1 MKCGVVAVV
10 GKPNVGKTTLMN
22 HIVGAKVGIVSPRPQ
37 TTRTTIVGI
46 ANRPGAQ
53 IIFRDTPGIH
63 KPKTK
68 LGAVM
73 VESAIGTLH
82 DADVV
87 LFVVDV
93 SRMPNVEDK
102 RIAELIHLHASAPR
116 VVALNKMDRL
126 RPAHV
131 REHYEAY
138 EKLTQQSEMLY
149 TNALSGEN
157 VPQLVEMLVECLPEG
172 LPLYDD
178 PDLYTTQTQ
187 REMAAELIREQVL
200 IATREEVPHG
210 VAVVIESWEDADPA
224 DEKPITRISAA
235 MVVERKSQK
244 PILIGRHGSMLKR
257 IGTQARKE
265 IERIVGNQVYLELFV
280 KVREN
285 WRDRPALLREYGIL

>member
-22 HIVGAKVGIVSPRPQ
+22 HIVGEKVGIVSPRPQ
-37 TTRTTIVGI
+37 TTRTAIVGI

-63 KPKTK
+63 RSKTK
-68 LGAVM
+68 LGTLM
-73 VESAIGTLH
+73 VERAIATLH

-93 SRMPNVEDK
+93 SRMPNEEDK
-102 RIAELIHLHASAPR
+102 RIAQLIALHSSAPR
-116 VVALNKMDRL
+116 VVAMNKMDRL
-126 RPAHV
+126 RPEHV

-138 EKLTQQSEMLY
+138 SALTKPSEMIY
-149 TNALSGEN
+149 TNALLGEN
-157 VPQLVEMLVECLPEG
+157 VPKLVDLLVARLPEG
-172 LPLYDD
+172 PPVYED
-178 PDLYTTQTQ
+178 PELYTTQTQ

-210 VAVVIESWEDADPA
+210 VAVVIEAWEDADPA

-235 MVVERKSQK
+235 IVVERKSQK
-244 PILIGRHGSMLKR
+244 PILIGRGGKMLKR
-257 IGTQARKE
+257 IGTEARKE
-265 IERIVGNQVYLELFV
+265 IERMLGNQVFLELFV

-285 WRDRPALLREYGIL
+285 WRDRPALLREFGML

>member
-22 HIVGAKVGIVSPRPQ
+22 HIVGEKVGIVSPRPQ
-37 TTRTTIVGI
+37 TTRNAIVGI

-53 IIFRDTPGIH
+53 IVFRDTPGIH

-68 LGAVM
+68 LGSIM
-73 VESAIGTLH
+73 VERAVATLH

-93 SRMPNVEDK
+93 SRMPNEEDK
-102 RIAELIHLHASAPR
+102 RIAQLISLHANASR
-116 VVALNKMDRL
+116 GVALNKMDRL
-126 RPAHV
+126 RPEHV
-131 REHYEAY
+131 REHYEAF
-138 EKLTQQSEMLY
+138 EALTAPSELLY
-149 TNALSGEN
+149 TNALLGEN
-157 VPQLVEMLVECLPEG
+157 VAKLVDLLIERLPERD
-172 LPLYDD
+172 PLYDD

-210 VAVVIESWEDADPA
+210 VAVALESWEDADPA

-235 MVVERKSQK
+235 IVVERKSPK
-244 PILIGRHGSMLKR
+244 PILIGRGGSMLKR
-257 IGTQARKE
+257 IGTEARKE

-285 WRDRPALLREYGIL
+285 WRDKPALLREFGIL

>member
-1 MKCGVVAVV
+1 MKCGVVAIV

-22 HIVGAKVGIVSPRPQ
+22 YIVGEKVGIVSPRPQ
-37 TTRTTIVGI
+37 TTRTSIVGI

-53 IIFRDTPGIH
+53 IVFRDTPGIH

-73 VESAIGTLH
+73 VEKAIATLH
-82 DADVV
+82 EADVV

-93 SRMPNVEDK
+93 SRMPNEEDQ
-102 RIAELIHLHASAPR
+102 RIAELLRLHTSAPR

-126 RPAHV
+126 RPEYV

-138 EKLTQQSEMLY
+138 ETLTAPSEMLY

-157 VPQLVEMLVECLPEG
+157 VPKLVDILIKHLPQRK
-172 LPLYDD
+172 PMYDD
-178 PDLYTTQTQ
+178 PDLYTTQTL

-200 IATREEVPHG
+200 LATREEVPHG
-210 VAVVIESWEDADPA
+210 VAVALESWEDADPA
-224 DEKPITRISAA
+224 DAKPITRISAA
-235 MVVERKSQK
+235 IVVERKSQK
-244 PILIGRHGSMLKR
+244 PILIGRGGAMLKR
-257 IGTQARKE
+257 IGSAARKE
-265 IERIVGNQVYLELFV
+265 IERLVGNQVYLELFV

-285 WRDRPALLREYGIL
+285 WRDRPALLREYGVL

>member
-10 GKPNVGKTTLMN
+10 GKPNVGKTSLMN
-22 HIVGAKVGIVSPRPQ
+22 HIVGEKVGIVSPRPQ
-37 TTRTTIVGI
+37 TTRTAIVGI

-63 KPKTK
+63 QPKTK

-73 VESAIGTLH
+73 VERAIATLH
-82 DADVV
+82 GADVV

-93 SRMPNVEDK
+93 SRMPNEEDK
-102 RIAELIHLHASAPR
+102 RIAQLIGLHSSAPR

-126 RPAHV
+126 RPEHV
-131 REHYEAY
+131 RDHYEAY
-138 EKLTQQSEMLY
+138 RALTEPSEMLY
-149 TNALSGEN
+149 TNGLLGEN
-157 VPQLVEMLVECLPEG
+157 VPKLVDLVIARLPEAP
-172 LPLYDD
+172 PLYDD
-178 PDLYTTQTQ
+178 PELYTTQTQ

-210 VAVVIESWEDADPA
+210 IAVVIEGWEDADPA

-235 MVVERKSQK
+235 IVVERKSQK
-244 PILIGRHGSMLKR
+244 PILIGRGGRMLKR
-257 IGTQARKE
+257 IGSEARKE
-265 IERIVGNQVYLELFV
+265 IERMLGNQVFLELFV

-285 WRDRPALLREYGIL
+285 WRDRPALLREYGML

>member
-22 HIVGAKVGIVSPRPQ
+22 HVVGEKVGIVSPRPQ
-37 TTRTTIVGI
+37 TTRNPIVGI

-53 IIFRDTPGIH
+53 IVFRDSPGIH

-68 LGAVM
+68 LGSIM
-73 VESAIGTLH
+73 VERAVATLH

-93 SRMPNVEDK
+93 SRMPNEEDK
-102 RIAELIHLHASAPR
+102 RIAQLISLHANAPR

-126 RPAHV
+126 RPEHV
-131 REHYEAY
+131 REHYEAF
-138 EKLTQQSEMLY
+138 EALTAPSELLY

-157 VPQLVEMLVECLPEG
+157 VAKLVDLLIERLPERE
-172 LPLYDD
+172 PMYDD

-210 VAVVIESWEDADPA
+210 VAVALESWEDADPA

-235 MVVERKSQK
+235 IVVERKSQK
-244 PILIGRHGSMLKR
+244 PILIGRGGSMLKR
-257 IGTQARKE
+257 IGTEARKE

-285 WRDRPALLREYGIL
+285 WRDKPALLREYGIL

>member
-22 HIVGAKVGIVSPRPQ
+22 HVVGEKVGIVSPRPQ
-37 TTRTTIVGI
+37 TTRNPIVGI

-53 IIFRDTPGIH
+53 IVFRDSPGIH

-68 LGAVM
+68 LGSIM
-73 VESAIGTLH
+73 VERAVATLH

-87 LFVVDV
+87 LFVADV
-93 SRMPNVEDK
+93 SRMPNEEDK
-102 RIAELIHLHASAPR
+102 RIAQLISLHANASM

-126 RPAHV
+126 RPEHV
-131 REHYEAY
+131 REHYEAF
-138 EKLTQQSEMLY
+138 EALTAPSELLY

-157 VPQLVEMLVECLPEG
+157 VAKLVDLLIERLPERE
-172 LPLYDD
+172 PMYDD

-210 VAVVIESWEDADPA
+210 VAVALESWEDADPA

-235 MVVERKSQK
+235 IVVERKSQK
-244 PILIGRHGSMLKR
+244 PILIGRGGSMLKR
-257 IGTQARKE
+257 IGTEARKE

-285 WRDRPALLREYGIL
+285 WRDKPALLREYGIL